1 MRMIDID
8 ERMPLIKAIKG
19 WARTEDERKLVQIVI
34 NTLEAA
40 KTVDANP
47 VKHGTWSTC
56 TCSECGEKWGPRNQ
70 FTRRHYQYCPVCGA
84 KMDGEDG

>member
-19 WARTEDERKLVQIVI
+19 WVRTEDERKLVQIVI

-40 KTVDANP
+40 KTVGGKENERIRQTHVTHEAI
-47 VKHGTWSTC
+47 
-56 TCSECGEKWGPRNQ
+56 
-70 FTRRHYQYCPVCGA
+70 
-84 KMDGEDG
+84 